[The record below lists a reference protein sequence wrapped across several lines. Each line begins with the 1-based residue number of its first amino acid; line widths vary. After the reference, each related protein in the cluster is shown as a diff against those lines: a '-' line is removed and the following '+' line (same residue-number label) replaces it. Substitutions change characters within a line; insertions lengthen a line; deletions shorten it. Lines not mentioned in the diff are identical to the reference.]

1 MLSKFFIHRPKFALV
16 ISLVM
21 TLMGLIALKV
31 LPIAEYPAISPTVI
45 IVNTV
50 YPGANA
56 DVVKKT
62 VAQPLESK
70 INGVED
76 MIYMSSNIGNDGSYS
91 LRVYFRIGADGDMAQ
106 VRVNNLVSQ
115 ATSTLPPEVKQI
127 GVTVRKKSSD
137 ILGVVTLSSPNKTYD
152 SIDRKSVV

>member
-56 DVVKKT
+56 DVVKK
-62 VAQPLESK
+62 LSH
-70 INGVED
+70 
-76 MIYMSSNIGNDGSYS
+76 
-91 LRVYFRIGADGDMAQ
+91 
-106 VRVNNLVSQ
+106 NL
-115 ATSTLPPEVKQI
+115 
-127 GVTVRKKSSD
+127 
-137 ILGVVTLSSPNKTYD
+137 
-152 SIDRKSVV
+152 